1 MSTKRTNVLW
11 AISLFLIGAATIL
24 LTGSVLLN
32 TKLPDFVIRILGFS
46 ELIGLFLL
54 LFSTVKKLQTRA

>member
-1 MSTKRTNVLW
+1 MSAKRTNVLW
-11 AISLFLIGAATIL
+11 AISLFLIGIATIL

-32 TKLPDFVIRILGFS
+32 TKLPDFVLRISGFS

-54 LFSTVKKLQTRA
+54 LFSTVKKLQYKA

>member
-1 MSTKRTNVLW
+1 MSAKRTNVLW
-11 AISLFLIGAATIL
+11 AISLFLIGVATTL

-32 TKLPDFVIRILGFS
+32 TRLPDFVIRISGFA

-54 LFSTVKKLQTRA
+54 AFATAKKLQTKV